1 VTGNP
6 SKLNLRHMQPPVRR
20 VLALDAG
27 SRQLKLVLAESF
39 FGKIRFLKEE
49 MFDLQA
55 EGLVAPD
62 ELKVHLQST
71 LSVLGNPA
79 LAVVLPQ
86 QTTISQVLDLPTGP
100 ESDIRKL
107 IEDETVKLSGVS
119 ESRIIYDFVRTGE
132 TPAKNRQHFRVTQG
146 REEDIRNHLVRLG
159 VDREDICEITTSA
172 DALVS
177 AFSAVAPG
185 TSRAVLVHLGA
196 QSTILVIVLNGEA
209 VAVTSFQMGSDF
221 FTRSL
226 ARLAGGSLEAA
237 EAQKR
242 GSNLFDG
249 PDAQTEFRGVVD
261 GWISELRTQLEE
273 WFRGH
278 GEAAGDLEEFQIV
291 ASGGGFDQPGLLDF
305 LEERTGWTVK
315 SWPRQS
321 ASPVPA
327 PAKGFEVAAGIA
339 FQALGYSPR
348 RVSLL
353 LDGYRRNWRKRV
365 DRQRLEF
372 ASIALLV
379 LCFLALML
387 GTWHKFSLIGRKE
400 ALRDRV
406 RSGQETADANDALTA
421 ELISDYEQLRPIFA
435 GQQNTADILKTLA
448 LLEQTQSNKLYWYVL
463 VADQQSYFSYVP
475 PPVGTNNSPT
485 NPPVPI
491 VSGFRQ
497 PPTEKRSDGFYPEL
511 YSTSVRSKPGMIVE
525 LSMAEGA
532 EASRVAL
539 SDLVNQI
546 KEQKVFVRV
555 DLLSEDLR
563 RNLAVPWVVVPDRH
577 YALALDFA
585 VAEFQQPAPPKRNS
599 TLPPD
604 RSGRRPAKSGSGVN
618 GTVGNGEPDGR

>member
-1 VTGNP
+1 
-6 SKLNLRHMQPPVRR
+6 MQPPVRR

-27 SRQLKLVLAESF
+27 SRQVKLVLAESF
-39 FGKIRFLKEE
+39 FGKLRLLKEE

-71 LSVLGNPA
+71 LSALGNPA

-146 REEDIRNHLVRLG
+146 REEDIRNHLVGLG
-159 VDREDICEITTSA
+159 VDQEDICEITTSA

-177 AFSAVAPG
+177 AYSAVAPG
-185 TSRAVLVHLGA
+185 TSKAVLIHLGA
-196 QSTILVIVLNGEA
+196 QTTILVIVLNGEA
-209 VAVTSFQMGSDF
+209 VAVSSFPMGSGH

-226 ARLAGGSLEAA
+226 ARLAGGALEPA
-237 EAQKR
+237 EAQMR

-249 PDAQTEFRGVVD
+249 PDALPDYRGVVD

-278 GEAAGDLEEFQIV
+278 GETAGSVGEFQIV

-305 LEERTGWTVK
+305 LEERTGWTVR

-321 ASPVPA
+321 GSPVPA
-327 PAKGFEVAAGIA
+327 PGKGFEVAAGIA

-372 ASIALLV
+372 VSIGLLV
-379 LCFLALML
+379 LCLLTLML

-400 ALRDRV
+400 ALLEKV
-406 RSGQETADANDALTA
+406 RAGQETADANDALTA
-421 ELISDYEQLRPIFA
+421 ELINEFEQLRPIFA
-435 GQQNTADILKTLA
+435 GQQNTADTLKSLA
-448 LLEQTQSNKLYWYVL
+448 LLEQTHTNKVFWYVL

-491 VSGFRQ
+491 VSGFRS
-497 PPTEKRSDGFYPEL
+497 PSSERRSEGFSSPGHTDY
-511 YSTSVRSKPGMIVE
+511 VGAKPGLIAE

-532 EASRVAL
+532 EASRAVL
-539 SDLVNQI
+539 SQLVSQI
-546 KEQKVFVRV
+546 KEQKVFARI

-563 RNLAVPWVVVPDRH
+563 RNLAVPWVVVTDRH

-585 VAEFQQPAPPKRNS
+585 VTEMQHAVPPRRSPAVPA
-599 TLPPD
+599 D
-604 RSGRRPAKSGSGVN
+604 RGGRRPSKSGGGIN
-618 GTVGNGEPDGR
+618 GSVGNGEIDSR